1 MENEKI
7 EIGKYYLD
15 KDGELLYC
23 FGEETYEEGAGI
35 ELPASEKSVPE
46 NFKNFL
52 AMNVKRVISIKNNMN
67 FKNSISTITVNKNTD
82 EVADLDNKWEIIEP
96 QESIKDRFQKS
107 SYFLSLLK
115 KFIDHM
121 QENYLSLYKKE
132 EVRAKDIYKD

>member
-1 MENEKI
+1 MNNKKI
-7 EIGKYYLD
+7 EIGKYYLNN
-15 KDGELLYC
+15 DGELVYC
-23 FGEETYEEGAGI
+23 FGERTYKEGEGI
-35 ELPASEKSVPE
+35 ELTASEKSVPE

-107 SYFLSLLK
+107 SYSLHLMK

-121 QENYLSLYKKE
+121 RENYLSLYKEE